1 MDVIQYLIQG
11 GAVGIALVALY
22 IIYRMQNGQRVE
34 FMAELKANREANAE
48 QGELNRAS
56 MEKMAEGARATAGA
70 LAKLTTRI
78 QALPND
84 RRRPDRQKRTS
95 N

>member
-1 MDVIQYLIQG
+1 MENQIIAILIQG
-11 GAVGIALVALY
+11 GAVGICLVQAY

-48 QGELNRAS
+48 QGDLNRAA
-56 MEKMAEGARATAGA
+56 MEKMADSGRDTARA

-78 QALPND
+78 KTLPAD
-84 RRRPDRQKRTS
+84 RRR